1 MSNEKF
7 ATSICCMDGRIQLP
21 LTKWIKD
28 NYYVEYVDTITE
40 PGVDKKVAEDSNLES
55 LKSKIGISV
64 NIHKSKLIVVSGH
77 YDCAGNPVSD
87 EKHISQI
94 KDGVKVISS
103 WKFDAN
109 VIGVWVDKN
118 WNVNLL

>member
-7 ATSICCMDGRIQLP
+7 ATSISCMDGRIQMP

-28 NYYVEYVDTITE
+28 NYFVEYVDTITE

-87 EKHISQI
+87 EKHMSQI

-103 WKFDAN
+103 WNFDAN

-118 WNVNLL
+118 WNVNLI